1 LFSKSW
7 IVTGLEGDEE
17 RRGEVVYRLLSVY
30 NLPSW
35 NNVNR
40 MIRMRTK

>member
-1 LFSKSW
+1 M
-7 IVTGLEGDEE
+7 

-35 NNVNR
+35 NNVNK
-40 MIRMRTK
+40 MIRMRTKYN